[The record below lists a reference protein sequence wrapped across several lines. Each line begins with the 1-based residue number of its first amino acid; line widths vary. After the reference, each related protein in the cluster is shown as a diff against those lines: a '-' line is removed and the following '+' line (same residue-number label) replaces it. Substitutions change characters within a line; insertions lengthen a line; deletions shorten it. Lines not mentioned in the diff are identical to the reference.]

1 MGVAMQRKAFAV
13 VRFCIAIA
21 AAIMVPLTTWPARQ
35 RRLDPMPDDNI
46 LAAIA
51 ALETR
56 IDTAIAGTRAA
67 LESRIDT
74 AVAGTRAALEARIDG
89 LNASLSG
96 RMDRIDDAAT
106 SFRVAVME
114 RFDRMETRFTEI
126 RDDITVTMG
135 RADKAHEAADHTR
148 EELRSLSK
156 EVAILTNKQR
166 MLESKVF
173 DLTRPSGDI

>member
-1 MGVAMQRKAFAV
+1 MGGAMQRKAFAV

-21 AAIMVPLTTWPARQ
+21 AAIMVRLTTWPARQ

-51 ALETR
+51 ALET
-56 IDTAIAGTRAA
+56 
-67 LESRIDT
+67 RIDT

-135 RADKAHEAADHTR
+135 RSDKAHEAADHTR